1 MRSLLLLCL
10 ACCLPLSAAEIPL
23 DDSTIVVG
31 ERVGPIEKGMTLF
44 GLKTLFGGGK
54 VKPVKLPGPEG
65 TELDG
70 AQLFAGTDRELEILF
85 DEESQ
90 EKEIIDV
97 RIIGK
102 GWKFANGLKLG
113 MNIAE
118 VEKVNGKPYELSGF
132 DWDYGGY
139 ANFKGGKLEA
149 KVSVRFSP
157 TGEIDQ
163 SLSGDK
169 QIPSTN
175 KKLRAAKVAV
185 TEISVFFR

>member
-1 MRSLLLLCL
+1 
-10 ACCLPLSAAEIPL
+10 
-23 DDSTIVVG
+23 
-31 ERVGPIEKGMTLF
+31 
-44 GLKTLFGGGK
+44 
-54 VKPVKLPGPEG
+54 
-65 TELDG
+65 
-70 AQLFAGTDRELEILF
+70 
-85 DEESQ
+85 
-90 EKEIIDV
+90 V